1 LFESLLLFT
10 FHGGSL
16 LLKLLLLEFELVLD
30 SFLHE
35 FGLGFLPSEALFE
48 ILLVKGVDLGGR
60 LLGLN

>member
-1 LFESLLLFT
+1 M
-10 FHGGSL
+10 
-16 LLKLLLLEFELVLD
+16 LKLLLLEFELVLD